1 MTFKK
6 FSRSVLST
14 LIVLLILTQSAQSQR
29 TKSSL
34 SAGNQR
40 HSEKSLKDNRYF
52 FSFIN
57 TTVSNSGSD
66 EEKDIFTE
74 AARRD
79 LISRMLYMKF
89 SFNPA
94 MNEIRN
100 TQLLLITLFSK
111 IATREIESATAL
123 HNEIAPEILKS
134 GNKTS
139 KKYMSLG
146 YRSVDWAKKVMV
158 MSDNLPV
165 NNYSIKIFEYVK
177 AIKNAKYSKRYA
189 IIALIENRIPPE
201 KRNRINYNKYKTV
214 QELINM
220 YIPENKEKYSKIHF
234 DNYYKV
240 DPSISVYDRISSNPE
255 LEKIPEYA
263 NYVKEN

>member
-6 FSRSVLST
+6 IAATAFIFLLFLNHSVH
-14 LIVLLILTQSAQSQR
+14 SQR

-52 FSFIN
+52 FNFIN
-57 TTVSNSGSD
+57 PTITNSGSE
-66 EEKDIFTE
+66 EEKNIFTE

-94 MNEIRN
+94 MNEIRT
-100 TQLLLITLFSK
+100 TQLLLIDLFSK
-111 IATREIESATAL
+111 IAIREIESSTIL
-123 HNEIAPEILKS
+123 LNEIAPEVLKT

-146 YRSVDWAKKVMV
+146 YRSADWAEKVMI
-158 MSDNLPV
+158 MSDNLPEK
-165 NNYSIKIFEYVK
+165 NYSIKIYEYVK
-177 AIKNAKYSKRYA
+177 AIKNAKYCKRYA
-189 IIALIENRIPPE
+189 IIALLENRIPPE
-201 KRNRINYNKYKTV
+201 KRGRINYNKYDTV
-214 QELINM
+214 KELIDK
-220 YIPENKEKYSKIHF
+220 YIPENIEKYSKIHF

-240 DPSISVYDRISSNPE
+240 EPAVSLYDILIQNPE
-255 LEKIPEYA
+255 LDKIPEYK
-263 NYVKEN
+263 NYMKEN

>member
-6 FSRSVLST
+6 IALST
-14 LIVLLILTQSAQSQR
+14 FIILLVLTQTSYPQR

-52 FSFIN
+52 FNFIN
-57 TTVSNSGSD
+57 PTITNSGTD
-66 EEKDIFTE
+66 EEKAIFNE

-94 MNEIRN
+94 MNEIRT
-100 TQLLLITLFSK
+100 TQLLLIDLFSK
-111 IATREIESATAL
+111 IAVREVENSTTML
-123 HNEIAPEILKS
+123 NEIAPEVLKT
-134 GNKTS
+134 GNKAS

-146 YRSVDWAKKVMV
+146 YRSTDWAKKVMI
-158 MSDNLPV
+158 MSDNLPA

-177 AIKNAKYSKRYA
+177 AIKNAKYCKRYA

-201 KRNRINYNKYKTV
+201 KRGRINYNKYDTV
-214 QELINM
+214 KELIDL
-220 YIPENKEKYSKIHF
+220 YIPENKEKYSKIHY
-234 DNYYKV
+234 DNFYKV
-240 DPSISVYDRISSNPE
+240 EPSASLYDKIISDPE
-255 LEKIPEYA
+255 LDKIPEYKK
-263 NYVKEN
+263 YIKEN

>member
-6 FSRSVLST
+6 IAASAF
-14 LIVLLILTQSAQSQR
+14 IILLFLNHSAHSQR

-52 FSFIN
+52 FNFIN
-57 TTVSNSGSD
+57 PTITNSGSD
-66 EEKDIFTE
+66 EEKNIFTE

-79 LISRMLYMKF
+79 IISRMLYMKF

-94 MNEIRN
+94 MNEIRT
-100 TQLLLITLFSK
+100 TQLLLIDLFSK
-111 IATREIESATAL
+111 IAIREIESATIL
-123 HNEIAPEILKS
+123 LNEIAPEVLKT
-134 GNKTS
+134 GNKAS

-146 YRSVDWAKKVMV
+146 YRSADWAEKVMI
-158 MSDNLPV
+158 MSDNLPEK
-165 NNYSIKIFEYVK
+165 NYSIKIYEYVK
-177 AIKNAKYSKRYA
+177 AIKNAKYCKRYA

-201 KRNRINYNKYKTV
+201 KRGRINYNKYDTV
-214 QELINM
+214 KELIDK
-220 YIPENKEKYSKIHF
+220 YIPENIEKYGKIHY

-240 DPSISVYDRISSNPE
+240 EPAASLYDAIIQNPE
-255 LEKIPEYA
+255 LDKIPEYK
-263 NYVKEN
+263 NYMKEN

>member
-6 FSRSVLST
+6 
-14 LIVLLILTQSAQSQR
+14 IVLISFIFIISISQALYSQR

-52 FSFIN
+52 FYFIN
-57 TTVSNSGSD
+57 PTVSNSGTD
-66 EEKDIFTE
+66 EEKNIFIE
-74 AARRD
+74 SARRD

-100 TQLLLITLFSK
+100 TQLLLIDLFGK
-111 IATREIESATAL
+111 ISVRETENAKSL
-123 HNEIAPEILKS
+123 LNEIAPEILKT
-134 GNKTS
+134 GNKAS

-146 YRSVDWAKKVMV
+146 YRSADLAEKVMI
-158 MSDNLPV
+158 MSDNLPPK
-165 NNYSIKIFEYVK
+165 NFSIRIYEYVK
-177 AIKNAKYSKRYA
+177 AIKNSKYAKRYA

-201 KRNRINYNKYKTV
+201 QRGRINYNRYETV
-214 QELINM
+214 KELIDK
-220 YIPENKEKYSKIHF
+220 YIPENTEKYNRIHF

-240 DPSISVYDRISSNPE
+240 DPAASIYDSIISNPE
-255 LEKIPEYA
+255 LEQIPEFK
-263 NYVKEN
+263 NYIKEN

>member
-1 MTFKK
+1 LTFKN
-6 FSRSVLST
+6 FTILSFPVL
-14 LIVLLILTQSAQSQR
+14 LVLLILIQPAYTQR

-52 FSFIN
+52 FYFIN

-66 EEKDIFTE
+66 EEKAIFTE

-94 MNEIRN
+94 MNEIRT
-100 TQLLLITLFSK
+100 TQQLLITLISK
-111 IATREIESATAL
+111 IAIRENESAKAL
-123 HNEIAPEILKS
+123 LAEIAPEILKS
-134 GNKTS
+134 GNKAS

-146 YRSVDWAKKVMV
+146 YRCSDTAEKVMV
-158 MSDNLPV
+158 MSDNITES
-165 NNYSIKIFEYVK
+165 NYSIRIYEYVK
-177 AIKNAKYSKRYA
+177 AVKNAKYCKRYA
-189 IIALIENRIPPE
+189 IIALLENRIPPE
-201 KRNRINYNKYKTV
+201 KRGRINYNKYKTV
-214 QELINM
+214 SELIEK

-234 DNYYKV
+234 DNFYKV
-240 DPSISVYDRISSNPE
+240 EPSASIYDSIINNPE
-255 LEKIPEYA
+255 LDRIPEYK
-263 NYVKEN
+263 NYTKEN

>member
-6 FSRSVLST
+6 IAATAF
-14 LIVLLILTQSAQSQR
+14 IILLFLNHSAHSQR

-52 FSFIN
+52 FNFIN
-57 TTVSNSGSD
+57 PTITNSGSD
-66 EEKDIFTE
+66 EEKNIFTE

-94 MNEIRN
+94 MNEIRT
-100 TQLLLITLFSK
+100 TQLLLIDLFSK
-111 IATREIESATAL
+111 IAIREIENATIL
-123 HNEIAPEILKS
+123 LNEIAPEVLKT
-134 GNKTS
+134 GNKAS

-146 YRSVDWAKKVMV
+146 YRSADWAEKVMI
-158 MSDNLPV
+158 MSDNLPEK
-165 NNYSIKIFEYVK
+165 NYSIKIYEYVK
-177 AIKNAKYSKRYA
+177 AIKNAKYCKRYA

-201 KRNRINYNKYKTV
+201 KRGRINYNKYDTV
-214 QELINM
+214 KELIDK
-220 YIPENKEKYSKIHF
+220 YIPENIEKYSKIHF

-240 DPSISVYDRISSNPE
+240 DPAASLYDTIIQNPE
-255 LEKIPEYA
+255 LDKIPEYK
-263 NYVKEN
+263 NYMKEN

>member
-1 MTFKK
+1 MIFKK
-6 FSRSVLST
+6 SVLPS
-14 LIVLLILTQSAQSQR
+14 LLALLILAYPAQAQR

-52 FSFIN
+52 LNFIN
-57 TTVSNSGSD
+57 TTISNSGSD
-66 EEKDIFTE
+66 EEKAIFTE

-89 SFNPA
+89 AFNPA
-94 MNEIRN
+94 MNEVRN
-100 TQLLLITLFSK
+100 TQLLLIELFNK
-111 IATREIESATAL
+111 IAVREIESATAL

-146 YRSVDWAKKVMV
+146 YRSVDWAKKLMV

-165 NNYSIKIFEYVK
+165 NNYSIKIYEYVK

-189 IIALIENRIPPE
+189 IIALIETRIPTE

-214 QELINM
+214 QELINL
-220 YIPENKEKYSKIHF
+220 YLPESRERYSKIHF
-234 DNYYKV
+234 DNYYKIE
-240 DPSISVYDRISSNPE
+240 PSTSLYDRISSNPE

>member
-6 FSRSVLST
+6 IAASAF
-14 LIVLLILTQSAQSQR
+14 IILLFLTQSAHSQR

-52 FSFIN
+52 FNFIN
-57 TTVSNSGSD
+57 PTITNSGSD
-66 EEKDIFTE
+66 EEKNIFTE

-94 MNEIRN
+94 MNEIRT
-100 TQLLLITLFSK
+100 TQLLLIDLFSR
-111 IATREIESATAL
+111 IAIREIESATIL
-123 HNEIAPEILKS
+123 LNEIAPEVLKT
-134 GNKTS
+134 GNKAS

-146 YRSVDWAKKVMV
+146 YRSADWAEKVMI
-158 MSDNLPV
+158 MSDNLPEK
-165 NNYSIKIFEYVK
+165 NYSIKIYEYVK
-177 AIKNAKYSKRYA
+177 AIKNAKYCKRYA
-189 IIALIENRIPPE
+189 IIALLENRIPPE
-201 KRNRINYNKYKTV
+201 KRGRINYNKYDTV
-214 QELINM
+214 KELIDK
-220 YIPENKEKYSKIHF
+220 YIPENIEKYSKIHF

-240 DPSISVYDRISSNPE
+240 DSAVSLYDTLIQNPE
-255 LEKIPEYA
+255 LDKIPEYK
-263 NYVKEN
+263 NYMKEN

>member
-6 FSRSVLST
+6 IAASA
-14 LIVLLILTQSAQSQR
+14 LIILLFLTHSAYSQR

-52 FSFIN
+52 FNFIN
-57 TTVSNSGSD
+57 PTITNSGSD
-66 EEKDIFTE
+66 EEKNIFTE

-94 MNEIRN
+94 MNEIRT
-100 TQLLLITLFSK
+100 TQLLLIDLFSK
-111 IATREIESATAL
+111 IAIREIESATIL
-123 HNEIAPEILKS
+123 LNEIAPEVLKT
-134 GNKTS
+134 GNKAS

-146 YRSVDWAKKVMV
+146 YRSADWAEKVMI
-158 MSDNLPV
+158 MSDNLPEK
-165 NNYSIKIFEYVK
+165 NYSIKIYEYVK

-189 IIALIENRIPPE
+189 IIALLENRIPPE
-201 KRNRINYNKYKTV
+201 KRGRINYNKYDTV
-214 QELINM
+214 KELM
-220 YIPENKEKYSKIHF
+220 DKYIPENIEKYSKIHF

-240 DPSISVYDRISSNPE
+240 DPDASLYDNIIQNPE
-255 LEKIPEYA
+255 LDKIPEYK
-263 NYVKEN
+263 NYMKEN

>member
-6 FSRSVLST
+6 ILLPA
-14 LIVLLILTQSAQSQR
+14 LIILLVLTQSSYSQR

-52 FSFIN
+52 FNFIN
-57 TTVSNSGSD
+57 PTVSNSGTE
-66 EEKDIFTE
+66 EEKKLFTE

-79 LISRMLYMKF
+79 IISRMLYMKF

-94 MNEIRN
+94 MNEIRT
-100 TQLLLITLFSK
+100 TQLLLINLFST
-111 IATREIESATAL
+111 IAVRELENATAL
-123 HNEIAPEILKS
+123 LNEIAPEVLKT
-134 GNKTS
+134 GNKAS

-146 YRSVDWAKKVMV
+146 YRSADWARKVMI
-158 MSDNLPV
+158 MSDNLPEK
-165 NNYSIKIFEYVK
+165 NYSIKIYEYVK
-177 AIKNAKYSKRYA
+177 AIKNAKYTKRYA

-201 KRNRINYNKYKTV
+201 KRGRINYNKYETV
-214 QELINM
+214 KELINT
-220 YIPENKEKYSKIHF
+220 YVSENNQKYSLIHF

-240 DPSISVYDRISSNPE
+240 EPAASLYDAIISNPD
-255 LEKIPEYA
+255 LDQIPEFR
-263 NYVKEN
+263 NYMKEN

>member
-1 MTFKK
+1 LTFKK
-6 FSRSVLST
+6 IAAPTFIILLVLTHTSY
-14 LIVLLILTQSAQSQR
+14 SQR

-52 FSFIN
+52 FNFIN
-57 TTVSNSGSD
+57 TTVTNSGSE
-66 EEKDIFTE
+66 EEKKIFTE

-94 MNEIRN
+94 MNEIRT
-100 TQLLLITLFSK
+100 TQLLLIDLFSK
-111 IATREIESATAL
+111 IAVREIESAAIL
-123 HNEIAPEILKS
+123 LNEIAPEVLKT
-134 GNKTS
+134 GNKAS

-146 YRSVDWAKKVMV
+146 YRSADWAEKVMI
-158 MSDNLPV
+158 MSDNLPEK
-165 NNYSIKIFEYVK
+165 NYSIKIYEYVK
-177 AIKNAKYSKRYA
+177 AIKNAKYCKRYA

-201 KRNRINYNKYKTV
+201 KRGRINYNKYDTV
-214 QELINM
+214 KELIGK
-220 YIPENKEKYSKIHF
+220 YIPENIEKYSRIHF

-240 DPSISVYDRISSNPE
+240 DPAASLYDTIILNPE
-255 LEKIPEYA
+255 LDKIPEYK
-263 NYVKEN
+263 NYIKEN